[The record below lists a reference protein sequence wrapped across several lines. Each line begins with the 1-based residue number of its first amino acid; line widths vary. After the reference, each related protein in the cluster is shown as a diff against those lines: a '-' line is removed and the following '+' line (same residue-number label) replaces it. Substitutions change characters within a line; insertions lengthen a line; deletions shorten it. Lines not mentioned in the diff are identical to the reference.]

1 MPSSVE
7 GDCGNTYKNIG
18 VQITLS
24 SNICLFLKPFLNATM
39 RCLLPLAIVIVLLV
53 SCQSKSSADIISF
66 ADIDTTIR
74 PQDDFFDYAN
84 SKWIARNPI
93 PENRS
98 RYGVSDKITDLVD
111 QQIID
116 IIKDI
121 TSHKQKPGS
130 TNEKMARFFKS
141 GMDTVSINAAG
152 LKPVQ
157 YMLDT
162 IDSMQNLS
170 DLQNRIALLQKHY
183 FKSPFSIQYGPYLS
197 NSGTFA
203 FVIGIDGLAMEDRDL
218 YLDDDEYCEEIR
230 EKYKTYIEN
239 MFRLMGQDSITA
251 RQSAQKTYDIEY
263 QIAEISLD
271 KMLTQNQSYVIHN
284 NSIDDLTAQ
293 MPVFDWEKYFEQLG
307 VPVPD
312 TMVIRADDL
321 YLSRLDT
328 IMRQVPIDSWKA
340 YLKFLFVDGIAIAL
354 DSNFVNEEFDFKM
367 RTLSGQEKNSP
378 RWKLVLDELKRDFDD
393 AVGRL
398 YVDKYFPPEAKKRAL
413 EMANNIKSALAE
425 RISNADWMCD
435 STKTKALKKLENC
448 RLKIGYPNNHW
459 VDYTNFIMGDSYV
472 NNIIACMAEYFKYE
486 MSFINKNIR
495 PDLWYEILPS
505 TANMYYVYNQNEIVV
520 PAAMLQLPLFH
531 ANGDDAVNYG
541 AIGASI
547 AHELTHGFDSQ
558 GQMFDEFGNLND
570 WWTDSDKE
578 EFNRRA
584 QKLIDR
590 FNSFIVIDSMHAD
603 GELTFNENLADLG
616 GLLVA
621 YTAFSKTE
629 QWKDQTKLIDGL
641 TPDQRF
647 FIAYAQ
653 SWAGSY
659 RDESIRQRTKTNGH
673 SMPRYRVEGPLPN
686 IDAFVKAFNIKP
698 GDKYYL
704 PDSMRTYIW

>member
-1 MPSSVE
+1 
-7 GDCGNTYKNIG
+7 
-18 VQITLS
+18 
-24 SNICLFLKPFLNATM
+24 M
-39 RCLLPLAIVIVLLV
+39 RCLLPLAIVTLLLV
-53 SCQSKSSADIISF
+53 SCESKPTADIISF

-74 PQDDFFDYAN
+74 PQDDFYDYAN
-84 SKWIARNPI
+84 GRWIARNPV
-93 PENRS
+93 PENGS
-98 RYGVSDKITDLVD
+98 RYCVSDQINAMVD

-116 IIKDI
+116 VIRDI
-121 TSHKQKPGS
+121 TSHKQTPGS
-130 TNEKMARFFKS
+130 TNEKLAFFFKS

-197 NSGTFA
+197 NSSTFA
-203 FVIGIDGLAMEDRDL
+203 FVIGTDGLVMEDREL
-218 YLDDDEYCEEIR
+218 YLDDDEFCEEIR
-230 EKYKTYIEN
+230 GKYKRYIEN
-239 MFRLMGQDSITA
+239 MFRHMGQDSATA
-251 RQSAQKTYDIEY
+251 VRSAQATYDIEY
-263 QIAEISLD
+263 RIAEISLD
-271 KMLTQNQSYVIHN
+271 KMLSQNQSYVIHN

-293 MPVFDWEKYFEQLG
+293 MPTFNWGKYFEQIG
-307 VPVPD
+307 VPIPD
-312 TMVIRADDL
+312 TIVIRADDL

-328 IMRQVPIDSWKA
+328 IMRQVPIDDWKS
-340 YLKFLFVDGIAIAL
+340 YLKFLFIDGISVAL
-354 DSNFVNEEFDFKM
+354 DSNFVNEHFDFKM
-367 RTLSGQEKNSP
+367 RTLSGQEKNDP
-378 RWKLVLDELKRDFDD
+378 RWKQVLNELKSVFDD
-393 AVGRL
+393 AIGKL
-398 YVDKYFPPEAKKRAL
+398 YIDNYFSPKSKERAL

-435 STKTKALKKLENC
+435 STKVKALRKLENC
-448 RLKIGYPNNHW
+448 RLKIGYPDNHW
-459 VDYTNFIMGDSYV
+459 VDYTNFVMGDSYAT
-472 NNIIACMAEYFKYE
+472 NILKCLSEYFKYE
-486 MSFINKNIR
+486 MSFINQNIGL
-495 PDLWYEILPS
+495 DLWYEILPS
-505 TANMYYVYNQNEIVV
+505 TANMYYVYNQNEIIV
-520 PAAMLQLPLFH
+520 PAAMLQPPMFY
-531 ANGDDAVNYG
+531 ANGDDAINYG

-547 AHELTHGFDSQ
+547 GHELTHGFDIQ

-570 WWTDSDKE
+570 WWTDSDKL

-584 QKLIDR
+584 QNLIDR
-590 FNSFIVIDSMHAD
+590 YNSFIVIDTIHAD

-653 SWAGSY
+653 TWAGIY
-659 RDESIRQRTKTNGH
+659 RDESIRQRTKSSGH
-673 SMPRYRVEGPLPN
+673 SLSRYRIEGPLPN

-704 PDSMRTYIW
+704 PDSMKTHIW